1 MSVETLSAVA
11 GIVLSLLF
19 SYVPGLDVWFAAL
32 ESKWK
37 QAIMGVCILLVGS
50 AAFALS
56 CTTWGAAWGIE
67 LTCDQPGAQVII
79 STVIAALVANQA
91 VYKISPETGR
101 VTAIKAARG

>member
-1 MSVETLSAVA
+1 MTVETLSAVA

-19 SYVPGLDVWFAAL
+19 SYLPGLDVWFAGL

-37 QAIMGVCILLVGS
+37 QSIMGVCILLVGS

-79 STVIAALVANQA
+79 STVIAALVSNQA
-91 VYKISPETGR
+91 TYKISPETGR
-101 VTAIKAARG
+101 VTAVKATRG